1 MSEIITQN
9 IFEQK
14 VSSERLANICLSI
27 TSIAMQ
33 AARVERSPRYED
45 GKRESDA
52 EHSFHVALMAPE
64 LAVALELP
72 LDPGLISLFANA
84 HDLIEIETND
94 VATFLLDDDA
104 IQEKEQLEKLALQRL
119 LDKVPPFLRS
129 IILRYEAQIEPA
141 AVFVR
146 HAEKLAPIAVDI
158 LGQGERVMHED
169 YRIDTLEQLQVAHAN
184 VRQRLEK
191 KFGEECS
198 IINDIY
204 DRLAETFQEQYVW

>member
-1 MSEIITQN
+1 MSETMIEKS
-9 IFEQK
+9 FEQK
-14 VSSERLANICLSI
+14 VSSERLAEICLKV
-27 TSIAMQ
+27 TTVAMQ

-84 HDLIEIETND
+84 HDLIEIETSD
-94 VATFLLDDDA
+94 VATFLLDEEA
-104 IQEKEQLEKLALQRL
+104 IREKENGEKMALQRL

-129 IILRYEAQIEPA
+129 IIVRYESQIEPEA
-141 AVFVR
+141 IFVR
-146 HAEKLAPIAVDI
+146 HSEKLAPIAVDI

-169 YRIDTLEQLQVAHAN
+169 YGIDRLEQIQVAHAN
-184 VRQRLEK
+184 VRHRLET
-191 KFGEECS
+191 KFGEEFG